1 MAKYELWINL
11 YDGYGYTV
19 YATEAQ
25 AERGRGSRFI
35 ECRKIEWESKEPT
48 RVADYLVPHS
58 STKCRPYVVTLF
70 GNPDGDPIRDELF
83 FKQTHPVGQQPEGA
97 ILVPGS
103 ERET

>member
-48 RVADYLVPHS
+48 RVADYFVWTAISYNGQPVSNEKLYIKK
-58 STKCRPYVVTLF
+58 TY
-70 GNPDGDPIRDELF
+70 PI
-83 FKQTHPVGQQPEGA
+83 GQQPEGA
-97 ILVPGS
+97 FLVPGS
-103 ERET
+103 EREAT